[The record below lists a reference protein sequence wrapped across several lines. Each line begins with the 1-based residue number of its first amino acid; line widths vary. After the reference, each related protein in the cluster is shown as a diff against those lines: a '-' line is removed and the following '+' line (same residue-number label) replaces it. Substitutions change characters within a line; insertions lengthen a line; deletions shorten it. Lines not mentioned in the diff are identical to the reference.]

1 MKIDLIIDEQ
11 TLAQIKQHHNS
22 SSSET
27 MAFAF
32 AGLRKYGKKIRIFV
46 QPQSVI
52 LPAEDCYIYAAK
64 ARVKLNKTVQATI
77 YNELIQSNSRVLINS
92 HSHPFSESGTDFSLK
107 DDKDDIVQAE
117 YWQSMP
123 MTNGQARFS
132 LSLVFDQSSISARL
146 THKGKF
152 YPINRV
158 QVLRPAQ
165 VDTFVPN
172 NAIDKAKVFVS
183 NNMFSRQQAIINESN
198 IANYK
203 VGVVG
208 AGGLGSIIAESLVR
222 LGVKKFTIID
232 DDIVERSNLNRLQGC
247 TEHDLY
253 EYKVKVI
260 ERNIEN
266 ITGQV
271 ECHAITANLR
281 SQTAITSLSSCDVI
295 IGCVDNDVARYEIN
309 RLATQYMIP
318 FFDVATSVTINEG
331 ESNYLGRIFSS
342 IPSQT
347 SCMECFSK
355 PILKFDEII
364 QATLSPAM
372 LDNFRHRGY
381 IAGDRKVEKAISIYG
396 LNQIA
401 VGLMSLELVRFFNQQ
416 PLNRITV
423 FNNEGNKLTRL
434 KAPDFFDP
442 PAVHCPNCSLH
453 LAVGTQLS
461 LPVIKQPFANTK
473 AKEWLEL

>member
-1 MKIDLIIDEQ
+1 MNIDLIIDEQ
-11 TLAQIKQHHNS
+11 TLTQIKRHHTS
-22 SSSET
+22 SSTET

-32 AGLRKYGKKIRIFV
+32 AGLRKYGKKMRIFV
-46 QPQSVI
+46 QPDGVI
-52 LPAEDCYIYAAK
+52 LPAEDCYNYTAK
-64 ARVKLNKTVQATI
+64 TRVKLNKKVQAAI
-77 YNELIQSNSRVLINS
+77 YNEFVQSESRVLINS
-92 HSHPFSESGTDFSLK
+92 HSHPFSESGTDFSPT
-107 DDKDDIVQAE
+107 DDKDDIAQAS

-123 MTNGQARFS
+123 MSDGNARFS
-132 LSLVFDQSSISARL
+132 LSLVFDQSSFSARL

-152 YPINRV
+152 YPISRV
-158 QVLRPAQ
+158 QVLRHAQ
-165 VDTFVPN
+165 VDTLVPN
-172 NAIDKAKVFVS
+172 NAIEKAKVFVP
-183 NNMFSRQQAIINESN
+183 NNMFSRQQAIIHESN

-208 AGGLGSIIAESLVR
+208 AGGLGSILAENLVR
-222 LGVKKFTIID
+222 LGVKKLTIID

-247 TEHDLY
+247 SKHDLY

-260 ERNIEN
+260 KRNIED
-266 ITGQV
+266 ITDQV
-271 ECHAITANLR
+271 ECHAITANLS
-281 SQTAITSLSSCDVI
+281 SQNAIASLSSCDLI
-295 IGCVDNDVARYEIN
+295 ISCVDNDVARYEVN

-318 FFDVATSVTINEG
+318 FFDVATSVSVKNG
-331 ESNYLGRIFSS
+331 EPNYLGRIFSC

-364 QATLSPAM
+364 QATLSPTM

-381 IAGDRKVEKAISIYG
+381 ITGDKKVEKAISIYG

-401 VGLMSLELVRFFNQQ
+401 VGIMSLELVRFFNQQ

-423 FNNEGNKLTRL
+423 FDNEGNKLSRL
-434 KAPDFFDP
+434 KAPEFFDP
-442 PAVHCPNCSLH
+442 PRVHCPNCNLH
-453 LAVGTQLS
+453 LAAGTQLS